1 MALEA
6 LETRDL
12 SFAACRASRHIEE
25 SAGGGTS
32 VAPGRPLRSPASL
45 SLASPHPP
53 QMPLRALQ
61 QQAVWGAGKSRRL
74 AGGEPGSSPSFAC
87 EGSPHPGHESSPL
100 PGAVRAHVT
109 IYTLTLGKPQG
120 ISFPSAAT
128 SHVSTDPGLRLFRT
142 LIHRRLP
149 LVSDALPGCPFPPW
163 FVRAHLKPGLPGPCW
178 LLGCLPLPSL
188 WGLCPGRSGCH
199 WKLFRGPFRVILS
212 PKPQTPSSPHPRSIS
227 PAWKIRTLFNPDRN
241 DLPQPK
247 VG

>member
-12 SFAACRASRHIEE
+12 SFAACCASRHIEE

-45 SLASPHPP
+45 SLASSHPP

-61 QQAVWGAGKSRRL
+61 QEAVWAAGKSRRL

-87 EGSPHPGHESSPL
+87 EGSPHPGDESSPL

-109 IYTLTLGKPQG
+109 IHTRTLGKPQG

-149 LVSDALPGCPFPPW
+149 LVSDALPGCPFLPW

-178 LLGCLPLPSL
+178 LLSCLPLLPCGACVQDGADATGSSSGALSESSSVPNPKHLPPPPPLFHFTSL
-188 WGLCPGRSGCH
+188 ENQNT
-199 WKLFRGPFRVILS
+199 F
-212 PKPQTPSSPHPRSIS
+212 
-227 PAWKIRTLFNPDRN
+227 
-241 DLPQPK
+241 
-247 VG
+247 